1 MIINKNSISV
11 IIPMYN
17 SANSIIDTLKAIV
30 NQTAVEY
37 IREIIVVNDG
47 SKDNC
52 GKLVEEFSNTTNIT
66 IRLINKVNGGVSSA
80 RNLGIEKSTG
90 EWIAFCDSDD
100 SWLKDKIEI
109 QVRVIN
115 ESGINV
121 DFIGG
126 NHFPYMQSILWKPLK
141 QLHKMTV
148 EEICIK
154 SLPQTSTIL
163 MKKDIV
169 NKIGYFDV
177 NQSYAEDGNFIL
189 RAIANFDCYYS
200 PVQMVYYG
208 NGKRGFGESGL
219 SGNTKAMHLG
229 ELKNIKDM
237 LSLGYIS
244 RSYSIFASLFCW
256 AKYFRR
262 LLILLFIKVCKK

>member
-1 MIINKNSISV
+1 MTINKNSISV
-11 IIPMYN
+11 VIPMYN
-17 SANSIIDTLKAIV
+17 SANSIIDTLNAIV

-52 GKLVEEFSNTTNIT
+52 GKLVEEFSNTTKIT

-100 SWLKDKIEI
+100 SWLKNKIEI
-109 QVRVIN
+109 QVGVIN

-200 PVQMVYYG
+200 PVQMVFYG

-219 SGNTKAMHLG
+219 SRNTKAMHLG
-229 ELKNIKDM
+229 ELKNIHDM
-237 LSLGYIS
+237 LKFGYVS
-244 RSYSIFASLFCW
+244 KAYSIIASLYCW

-262 LLILLFIKVCKK
+262 LVIVELSKLK